1 MTLSGH
7 TPRSEAQSVFEQGV
21 FVTDFVAVMILLAV
35 EFAAAILS
43 YIYWVRHYGQFPQA
57 KLQLEKSLQAH
68 RESGTI
74 QQHMENIVSGK
85 VSLYQKRNPLRI
97 YLVVFIAMVLGVVTT
112 ILLIRGLTLGL
123 TARLMVGTVS
133 ILPFVCL
140 IAVAVAQESDENKI
154 IDLTKAI
161 TRQFAP
167 RAQDASG
174 AL

>member
-1 MTLSGH
+1 
-7 TPRSEAQSVFEQGV
+7 
-21 FVTDFVAVMILLAV
+21 
-35 EFAAAILS
+35 
-43 YIYWVRHYGQFPQA
+43 
-57 KLQLEKSLQAH
+57 
-68 RESGTI
+68 
-74 QQHMENIVSGK
+74 
-85 VSLYQKRNPLRI
+85 
-97 YLVVFIAMVLGVVTT
+97 MVLGVVTT

-167 RAQDASG
+167 RAQDVSG
-174 AL
+174 AV

>member
-1 MTLSGH
+1 M
-7 TPRSEAQSVFEQGV
+7 
-21 FVTDFVAVMILLAV
+21 TDFVAVMILLTV
-35 EFAAAILS
+35 EFAAVVLS

-74 QQHMENIVSGK
+74 QQHMESIASGK

-97 YLVVFIAMVLGVVTT
+97 FLAVFIAMVYGVVTT

-154 IDLTKAI
+154 IDLTRAI

-167 RAQDASG
+167 RAQDSGG